1 MNEDKLKEADH
12 YIPFR
17 DVNPFPDQTPRN
29 ILEREFYVGNFT
41 DVVNYREIH
50 PIFFAQPT
58 CPHSF
63 RAALKTFGM
72 FRFKRLIWRV
82 IYQGNPF
89 QYGAVFLTAC
99 PKTKHRNVTG
109 TLDPGWYSHN
119 DVIMLDLSTQQEA
132 EIAIDWPF
140 CVNWLY
146 TAGLSDTTQADFITS
161 VLALRMVST
170 GLETLDSST
179 TTKIDMKVYIRLEG
193 VEAAQ
198 PQSYVDDA
206 IGESQSSTE
215 LLPPAWQNPTVSPVM
230 ANAIGGVLGTTGLA
244 MFSSMFGSK
253 IPPPPAS
260 SVPEFVMGLGS
271 EPEKAEEKV
280 VQDRVVQDIF
290 GSVNYPQ
297 KSPVLASGS
306 VVNQASLNMSVID
319 YCKKPSFVGVFS
331 CVSGTTVSE
340 QVAPTA
346 FDTQQVYCDRI
357 LLMSKFFRFWRG
369 SINYTF
375 AFVSSPLISARAL
388 IQLKWSTAAAPV
400 GDVISKVVTIRGTTV
415 VNVTVPYLRS
425 IPWSPVLG
433 STSAAPYVVVEM
445 LNVETTM
452 GDHTPKVHLHVWRSA
467 GPDFMFSSIREPQS
481 TYVPPPPP
489 PSERRVNS
497 QSALETKLRRLRV
510 IDEEI
515 GESQSTLKSMVFTD
529 YIGASGPTPT
539 FRTDEDLSFANLLSR
554 WSIRGGTVMSETPPI
569 FQSGPNMYQNSNID
583 LISTLFLYWKGQTR
597 RKNFYSFPNDHVAK
611 PGSYLFV
618 KMEPFA
624 PMGNNL
630 NLQDSE
636 RLLDGMAVASP
647 DLTQV
652 LEYTVPYLSTT
663 EWQWIQQYSPPT
675 SYFPHLAVVADVQ
688 VGNYDDEAGLR
699 KVAVA
704 AGNDFSFRYDMPP
717 PFVLN
722 WYVI

>member
-1 MNEDKLKEADH
+1 
-12 YIPFR
+12 
-17 DVNPFPDQTPRN
+17 
-29 ILEREFYVGNFT
+29 
-41 DVVNYREIH
+41 
-50 PIFFAQPT
+50 
-58 CPHSF
+58 
-63 RAALKTFGM
+63 
-72 FRFKRLIWRV
+72 
-82 IYQGNPF
+82 
-89 QYGAVFLTAC
+89 
-99 PKTKHRNVTG
+99 
-109 TLDPGWYSHN
+109 
-119 DVIMLDLSTQQEA
+119 MLDLSTQQEA

-146 TAGLSDTTQADFITS
+146 TAGLDYVTQADFITS

-198 PQSYVDDA
+198 PIAFVVDDA
-206 IGESQSSTE
+206 VGVSQSSTE

-244 MFSSMFGSK
+244 LFSSMFGSK
-253 IPPPPAS
+253 IPPPPES
-260 SVPEFVMGLGS
+260 SVPEFVMGLGGA
-271 EPEKAEEKV
+271 PDKAEEKV

-297 KSPVLASGS
+297 KSPVLASGT
-306 VVNQASLNMSVID
+306 VLNNASLNMSVID
-319 YCKKPSFVGVFS
+319 YCKKPSFIGVFTM
-331 CVSGTTVSE
+331 VSGNIIQE

-346 FDTQQVYCDRI
+346 FGEQQVNCDRI
-357 LLMSKFFRFWRG
+357 ALMSKFFRFWRG
-369 SINYTF
+369 SINYTYV
-375 AFVSSPLISARAL
+375 FVSSPLVSARAM
-388 IQLKWSTAAAPV
+388 IQLVWNTGSAPV
-400 GDVISKVVTIRGTTV
+400 GDIISRIVTIRGTTT
-415 VNVTVPYLRS
+415 VNVTVPYLRG

-433 STSAAPYVVVEM
+433 STQGAPYVRVTM
-445 LNVETTM
+445 MNVETTM
-452 GDHTPKVHLHVWRSA
+452 GDHVPKVHMHIWRNA

-481 TYVPPPPP
+481 TYVPPSPPP
-489 PSERRVNS
+489 TGRRATT
-497 QSALETKLRRLRV
+497 QSPLELKLQRKREV
-510 IDEEI
+510 ASEEI
-515 GESQSTLKSMVFTD
+515 GESQSTLKSMVYTD
-529 YIGASGPTPT
+529 FIGGGQPTPT
-539 FRTDEDLSFANLLSR
+539 FKTDEDLSFANLLSR
-554 WSIRGGTVMSETPPI
+554 WSIRGGTVMTETPPI

-597 RKNFYSFPNDHVAK
+597 RKNFYSFPSDHVAK

-624 PMGNNL
+624 PMGTNL
-630 NLQDSE
+630 NLRDSE

-663 EWQWIQQYSPPT
+663 EWQWIQQYSPP
-675 SYFPHLAVVADVQ
+675 SNYFPYLPVVADIQ
-688 VGNYDDEAGLR
+688 SGNYDDEAGLR